1 MINNNKLGKQ
11 LELKLRLFKQTKN
24 LEQKVDRFFLL
35 LSEASVIYRLG
46 IRIYLREQ
54 ISEEYTTRLNHICEI
69 ESEADILRREIE
81 KIIYSEMLIPD
92 ARGDVLGLIETAD
105 EIFSL
110 FKSSLWN
117 FSNETPKI
125 EEDLISGYRRLTN
138 MVVKAVDELT
148 SGCRAFFLSPHLV
161 SSFTGKVILYE
172 KEADKIGAS
181 LKMDI
186 FSMDIELPVKIHL
199 REFVDCID
207 IIADHA
213 EDVADRLSIYA
224 IKRQS

>member
-1 MINNNKLGKQ
+1 M
-11 LELKLRLFKQTKN
+11 ELKLRLFKQTKN

-46 IRIYLREQ
+46 IRIYLREKVT
-54 ISEEYTTRLNHICEI
+54 EEYNKRVNHISEI
-69 ESEADILRREIE
+69 ESEADNLRRDIK

-92 ARGDVLGLIETAD
+92 SRGDVLGLIETSD

-110 FKSSLWN
+110 FKNSLWS

-125 EEDLISGYRRLTN
+125 GEDLIAGYRRLTN

-148 SGCRAFFLSPHLV
+148 SGCRAFFISPHLV
-161 SSFTGKVILYE
+161 TSYTAKVTLYE
-172 KEADKIGAS
+172 KEADKIGAA
-181 LKMDI
+181 LKTDI
-186 FSMDIELPVKIHL
+186 FSLDIELTEKIHL

-207 IIADHA
+207 CIADHA

>member
-1 MINNNKLGKQ
+1 M
-11 LELKLRLFKQTKN
+11 ELKLRLFKQTKN

-54 ISEEYTTRLNHICEI
+54 VSEEYNKRVNHISEI
-69 ESEADILRREIE
+69 ESEADNLRRDIK

-92 ARGDVLGLIETAD
+92 SRGDVLGLIETSD

-110 FKSSLWN
+110 FKSSLWS

-125 EEDLISGYRRLTN
+125 GEDLIAGYRRLTN

-148 SGCRAFFLSPHLV
+148 SGCRAFFISPHLV
-161 SSFTGKVILYE
+161 TSYTAKVTLYE
-172 KEADKIGAS
+172 KEADKIGAA
-181 LKMDI
+181 LKTDI
-186 FSMDIELPVKIHL
+186 FSLDVELAEKIHL

-207 IIADHA
+207 CIADRA

>member
-1 MINNNKLGKQ
+1 M
-11 LELKLRLFKQTKN
+11 ELKLRLFKQTKN

-46 IRIYLREQ
+46 IRIYLREKVT
-54 ISEEYTTRLNHICEI
+54 EEYNKRVNHISEI
-69 ESEADILRREIE
+69 ESEADNLRRDIK

-92 ARGDVLGLIETAD
+92 SRGDVLGLIETSD

-110 FKSSLWN
+110 FKNSLWS

-125 EEDLISGYRRLTN
+125 GEDLTAGYRRLTN

-148 SGCRAFFLSPHLV
+148 SGCRAFFISPHLV
-161 SSFTGKVILYE
+161 TSYTAKVTLYE
-172 KEADKIGAS
+172 KEADKIGAV
-181 LKMDI
+181 LKTDI
-186 FSMDIELPVKIHL
+186 FSLDIELAEKIHL

-207 IIADHA
+207 CIADRA

>member
-1 MINNNKLGKQ
+1 M
-11 LELKLRLFKQTKN
+11 ELKLRLFKQTKN
-24 LEQKVDRFFLL
+24 LEQKVDKFFLL

-46 IRIYLREQ
+46 IRIYLREKVT
-54 ISEEYTTRLNHICEI
+54 EEYNKRVNHISEI
-69 ESEADILRREIE
+69 ESEADNLRRDIK

-92 ARGDVLGLIETAD
+92 SRGDVLGLIETSD

-110 FKSSLWN
+110 FKNSLWS

-125 EEDLISGYRRLTN
+125 GEDLIAGYRRLTN

-148 SGCRAFFLSPHLV
+148 SGCRAFFISPHLV
-161 SSFTGKVILYE
+161 TSYTAKVTLYE
-172 KEADKIGAS
+172 KEADKIGAV
-181 LKMDI
+181 LKTDI
-186 FSMDIELPVKIHL
+186 FSLDIELTEKIHL

-207 IIADHA
+207 CIADHA

>member
-1 MINNNKLGKQ
+1 M
-11 LELKLRLFKQTKN
+11 ELKLRLFKQTKN

-35 LSEASVIYRLG
+35 LSEAGVIYRLG
-46 IRIYLREQ
+46 IRIYLREKV
-54 ISEEYTTRLNHICEI
+54 SEEYNKRVNHISEI
-69 ESEADILRREIE
+69 ESEADNLRRDIK

-92 ARGDVLGLIETAD
+92 SRGDVLGLIETSD

-110 FKSSLWN
+110 FKNSLWS

-125 EEDLISGYRRLTN
+125 GEDLIAGYRRLTN

-148 SGCRAFFLSPHLV
+148 SGCRAFFISPHLV
-161 SSFTGKVILYE
+161 TSYTAKVTLYE
-172 KEADKIGAS
+172 KEADKIGAV
-181 LKMDI
+181 LKTDI
-186 FSMDIELPVKIHL
+186 FSLDIELTEKIHL

-207 IIADHA
+207 CIADRA

>member
-1 MINNNKLGKQ
+1 M
-11 LELKLRLFKQTKN
+11 ELKLRLFKQTKN
-24 LEQKVDRFFLL
+24 LEQKVDKFFLL

-46 IRIYLREQ
+46 IRIYLREKV
-54 ISEEYTTRLNHICEI
+54 SEEYNKRVNHISEI
-69 ESEADILRREIE
+69 ESEADNLRRDIK

-92 ARGDVLGLIETAD
+92 SRGDVLGLIETSD

-110 FKSSLWN
+110 FKNSLWS

-125 EEDLISGYRRLTN
+125 GEDLIAGYRRLTN

-148 SGCRAFFLSPHLV
+148 SGCRAFFISPHLV
-161 SSFTGKVILYE
+161 TSYTAKVTLYE
-172 KEADKIGAS
+172 KEADKIGAV
-181 LKMDI
+181 LKTDI
-186 FSMDIELPVKIHL
+186 FSLDIELTEKMHL

-207 IIADHA
+207 CIADRA

>member
-1 MINNNKLGKQ
+1 M
-11 LELKLRLFKQTKN
+11 ELKLRLFKQTKN

-35 LSEASVIYRLG
+35 LSEAGVIYRLG
-46 IRIYLREQ
+46 IRIYLREKVT
-54 ISEEYTTRLNHICEI
+54 EEYNKRVNHISEI
-69 ESEADILRREIE
+69 ESEADDLRRDIK

-92 ARGDVLGLIETAD
+92 SRGDVLGLIETSD

-110 FKSSLWN
+110 FKNSLWS

-125 EEDLISGYRRLTN
+125 GEDLIAGYRRLTN

-148 SGCRAFFLSPHLV
+148 SGCRAFFISPHLV
-161 SSFTGKVILYE
+161 TSYTAKVTLYE
-172 KEADKIGAS
+172 KEADKIGAA
-181 LKMDI
+181 LKTDI
-186 FSMDIELPVKIHL
+186 FSLDIELTEKIHL

-207 IIADHA
+207 CIADHA

>member
-1 MINNNKLGKQ
+1 M
-11 LELKLRLFKQTKN
+11 ELKLRLFKQTKN

-35 LSEASVIYRLG
+35 LSEAGVIYRLG
-46 IRIYLREQ
+46 IRIYLREKV
-54 ISEEYTTRLNHICEI
+54 SEEYNKRVNHISEI
-69 ESEADILRREIE
+69 ESEADNLRRDIK

-92 ARGDVLGLIETAD
+92 SRGDVLGLIETSD

-110 FKSSLWN
+110 FKNSLWS
-117 FSNETPKI
+117 FSNETPI
-125 EEDLISGYRRLTN
+125 IGEDLIAGYRRLTN

-148 SGCRAFFLSPHLV
+148 SGCRAFFISPHLV
-161 SSFTGKVILYE
+161 TSYTAKVTLYE
-172 KEADKIGAS
+172 KEADKIGAV
-181 LKMDI
+181 LKTDI
-186 FSMDIELPVKIHL
+186 FSLDIELTEKIHL

-207 IIADHA
+207 CIADHA

>member
-1 MINNNKLGKQ
+1 M
-11 LELKLRLFKQTKN
+11 ELNLRLFKQTKN

-46 IRIYLREQ
+46 IRIYLREKVT
-54 ISEEYTTRLNHICEI
+54 EEYKKRVNHISEI
-69 ESEADILRREIE
+69 ESEADNLRRDIK

-92 ARGDVLGLIETAD
+92 SRGDVLGLIETSD

-110 FKSSLWN
+110 FKNSLWS

-125 EEDLISGYRRLTN
+125 GEDLIAGYRRLTN

-148 SGCRAFFLSPHLV
+148 SGCRAFFISPHLV
-161 SSFTGKVILYE
+161 TSYTTKVTLYE
-172 KEADKIGAS
+172 KEADKIGAV
-181 LKMDI
+181 LKTDI
-186 FSMDIELPVKIHL
+186 FSLDIELAEKIHL

-207 IIADHA
+207 CIADRA

>member
-1 MINNNKLGKQ
+1 M
-11 LELKLRLFKQTKN
+11 ELKLRLFKQTKN

-35 LSEASVIYRLG
+35 LSEAGVIYRLG
-46 IRIYLREQ
+46 IRIYLREKV
-54 ISEEYTTRLNHICEI
+54 SEEYNKRVNHITEI
-69 ESEADILRREIE
+69 ESEADNLRRDIK

-92 ARGDVLGLIETAD
+92 SRGDVLGLIETSD

-110 FKSSLWN
+110 FKNSLWS

-125 EEDLISGYRRLTN
+125 GEDLIAGYRRLTN

-148 SGCRAFFLSPHLV
+148 SGCRAFFISPHLV
-161 SSFTGKVILYE
+161 TSYTAKVTLYE
-172 KEADKIGAS
+172 KEADKIGAV
-181 LKMDI
+181 LKTDI
-186 FSMDIELPVKIHL
+186 FSLDIELTEKIHL

-207 IIADHA
+207 CIADHA

>member
-1 MINNNKLGKQ
+1 M
-11 LELKLRLFKQTKN
+11 ELKLRLFKQTKN

-35 LSEASVIYRLG
+35 LSEAGVIYRLG
-46 IRIYLREQ
+46 IRIYLREKV
-54 ISEEYTTRLNHICEI
+54 SEEYNKRVNHISEI
-69 ESEADILRREIE
+69 ESEADDLRRDIK

-92 ARGDVLGLIETAD
+92 SRGDVLGLIETSD

-110 FKSSLWN
+110 FKNSLWS

-125 EEDLISGYRRLTN
+125 GEDLIAGYRRLTN

-148 SGCRAFFLSPHLV
+148 SGCRAFFISPHLV
-161 SSFTGKVILYE
+161 TSYTAKVTLYE
-172 KEADKIGAS
+172 KEADKIGAA
-181 LKMDI
+181 LKTDI
-186 FSMDIELPVKIHL
+186 FSLDIELTEKIHL

-207 IIADHA
+207 CIADHA

>member
-1 MINNNKLGKQ
+1 M
-11 LELKLRLFKQTKN
+11 ELKLRLFKQTKN

-35 LSEASVIYRLG
+35 LSEAGVIYRLG
-46 IRIYLREQ
+46 IRIYLREKV
-54 ISEEYTTRLNHICEI
+54 SEEYNKRVNHISEI
-69 ESEADILRREIE
+69 ESEADNLRRDIK

-92 ARGDVLGLIETAD
+92 SRGDVLGLIETSD

-110 FKSSLWN
+110 FKNSLWS

-125 EEDLISGYRRLTN
+125 GEDLIAGYRRLTN

-148 SGCRAFFLSPHLV
+148 SGCRAFFISPHLV
-161 SSFTGKVILYE
+161 TSYTAKVTLYE
-172 KEADKIGAS
+172 KEADKIGAV
-181 LKMDI
+181 LKTDI
-186 FSMDIELPVKIHL
+186 FSLDIELAEKIHL

-207 IIADHA
+207 CIADRA

>member
-1 MINNNKLGKQ
+1 M
-11 LELKLRLFKQTKN
+11 ELKLRLFKQTKN

-35 LSEASVIYRLG
+35 LSEAGVIYRLG
-46 IRIYLREQ
+46 IRIYLREKV
-54 ISEEYTTRLNHICEI
+54 SEEYNKRVNHITEI
-69 ESEADILRREIE
+69 ESEADNLRRDIK

-92 ARGDVLGLIETAD
+92 SRGDVLGLIETSD

-110 FKSSLWN
+110 FKNSLWS
-117 FSNETPKI
+117 FSNETPMI
-125 EEDLISGYRRLTN
+125 GEDLIAGYRRLTN

-148 SGCRAFFLSPHLV
+148 SGCRAFFISPHLV
-161 SSFTGKVILYE
+161 TSYTAKVTLYE
-172 KEADKIGAS
+172 KEADKIGAA
-181 LKMDI
+181 LKTDI
-186 FSMDIELPVKIHL
+186 FSLDIELTEKIHL

-207 IIADHA
+207 CIADHA

>member
-1 MINNNKLGKQ
+1 M
-11 LELKLRLFKQTKN
+11 ELKLRLFKQTKN
-24 LEQKVDRFFLL
+24 LEQKVDKFFLL

-46 IRIYLREQ
+46 IRIYLREKV
-54 ISEEYTTRLNHICEI
+54 SEEYNKRVNHISEI
-69 ESEADILRREIE
+69 ESEADNLRRDIK

-92 ARGDVLGLIETAD
+92 SRGDVLGLIETSD

-110 FKSSLWN
+110 FKKSLWS

-125 EEDLISGYRRLTN
+125 GEDLIAGYRRLTN

-148 SGCRAFFLSPHLV
+148 SGCRAFFISPHLV
-161 SSFTGKVILYE
+161 TSYTAKVTLYE
-172 KEADKIGAS
+172 KEADKIGAV
-181 LKMDI
+181 LKTDI
-186 FSMDIELPVKIHL
+186 FSLDIELTEKIHL

-207 IIADHA
+207 CIADHA

>member
-1 MINNNKLGKQ
+1 M
-11 LELKLRLFKQTKN
+11 ELKLRLFKQTKN

-46 IRIYLREQ
+46 IRIYLREKV
-54 ISEEYTTRLNHICEI
+54 SEEYNKRVNHISEI
-69 ESEADILRREIE
+69 ESEADNLRRDIK

-92 ARGDVLGLIETAD
+92 SRGDVLGLIETSD

-110 FKSSLWN
+110 FKNSLWS

-125 EEDLISGYRRLTN
+125 GEDLIAGYRRLTN

-148 SGCRAFFLSPHLV
+148 SGCRAFFISPHLV
-161 SSFTGKVILYE
+161 TSYTAKVTLYE
-172 KEADKIGAS
+172 KEADKIGAV
-181 LKMDI
+181 LKTDI
-186 FSMDIELPVKIHL
+186 FSLDIELTEKIHL

-207 IIADHA
+207 CIADHA

>member
-1 MINNNKLGKQ
+1 M
-11 LELKLRLFKQTKN
+11 ELKLRLFKQTKN
-24 LEQKVDRFFLL
+24 LEQKVDKFFLL

-46 IRIYLREQ
+46 IRIYLREKV
-54 ISEEYTTRLNHICEI
+54 SEEYNKRVNHISEI
-69 ESEADILRREIE
+69 ESEADNLRRDIK

-92 ARGDVLGLIETAD
+92 SRGDVLGLIETSD

-110 FKSSLWN
+110 FKNSLWS

-125 EEDLISGYRRLTN
+125 GEDLTAGYRRLTN

-148 SGCRAFFLSPHLV
+148 SGCRVFFLSPHLV
-161 SSFTGKVILYE
+161 TSYTAKVTLYE
-172 KEADKIGAS
+172 KEADKIGAA
-181 LKMDI
+181 LKTDI
-186 FSMDIELPVKIHL
+186 FSLDIELTEKIHL

-207 IIADHA
+207 CIADHA

>member
-1 MINNNKLGKQ
+1 M
-11 LELKLRLFKQTKN
+11 ELKLRLFKQTKN
-24 LEQKVDRFFLL
+24 LEQKVDKFFLL

-46 IRIYLREQ
+46 IRIYLREKV
-54 ISEEYTTRLNHICEI
+54 SEEYNKRVNHISEI
-69 ESEADILRREIE
+69 ESEADDLRRDIK

-92 ARGDVLGLIETAD
+92 SRGDVLGLIETSD

-110 FKSSLWN
+110 FKNSLWS

-125 EEDLISGYRRLTN
+125 GEDLVSGYRRLTN

-148 SGCRAFFLSPHLV
+148 SGCRAFFISPHLV
-161 SSFTGKVILYE
+161 TSYTAKVTLYE
-172 KEADKIGAS
+172 KEADKIGAA
-181 LKMDI
+181 LKTDI
-186 FSMDIELPVKIHL
+186 FSLDIELTEKIHL

-207 IIADHA
+207 CIADRA

>member
-1 MINNNKLGKQ
+1 M
-11 LELKLRLFKQTKN
+11 ELKLRLFKQTKN
-24 LEQKVDRFFLL
+24 LEQKVDKFFLL

-46 IRIYLREQ
+46 IRIYLREKV
-54 ISEEYTTRLNHICEI
+54 SEEYNKRVNHITEI
-69 ESEADILRREIE
+69 ESEADNLRRDIK

-92 ARGDVLGLIETAD
+92 SRGDVLGLIETSD

-110 FKSSLWN
+110 FKNSLWS

-125 EEDLISGYRRLTN
+125 GEDLIAGYRRLTN

-148 SGCRAFFLSPHLV
+148 SGCRAFFISPHLV
-161 SSFTGKVILYE
+161 TSYTTKVTLYE
-172 KEADKIGAS
+172 KEADKIGAV
-181 LKMDI
+181 LKTDI
-186 FSMDIELPVKIHL
+186 FSLDIELAEKIHL

-207 IIADHA
+207 CIADRA

>member
-1 MINNNKLGKQ
+1 M
-11 LELKLRLFKQTKN
+11 ELNLRLFKQTKN

-35 LSEASVIYRLG
+35 LSEAGVIYRLG
-46 IRIYLREQ
+46 IRIYLREKV
-54 ISEEYTTRLNHICEI
+54 SEEYNKRVNHISEI
-69 ESEADILRREIE
+69 ESEADSLRRDIK

-92 ARGDVLGLIETAD
+92 SRGDVLGLIETSD

-110 FKSSLWN
+110 FKNSLWS

-125 EEDLISGYRRLTN
+125 GEDLIAGYRRLTN

-148 SGCRAFFLSPHLV
+148 SGCRAFFISPHLV
-161 SSFTGKVILYE
+161 TSYTAKVTLYE
-172 KEADKIGAS
+172 KEADKIGAV
-181 LKMDI
+181 LKTDI
-186 FSMDIELPVKIHL
+186 FSLDIELTEKIHL

-207 IIADHA
+207 CIADHA

>member
-1 MINNNKLGKQ
+1 M
-11 LELKLRLFKQTKN
+11 ELKLRLFKQTKN

-35 LSEASVIYRLG
+35 LSEAAVIYRLG
-46 IRIYLREQ
+46 IRIYLREKV
-54 ISEEYTTRLNHICEI
+54 SEEYNKRVNHISEI
-69 ESEADILRREIE
+69 ESEADDLRRDIK

-92 ARGDVLGLIETAD
+92 SRGDVLGLIETSD

-110 FKSSLWN
+110 FKNSLWS

-125 EEDLISGYRRLTN
+125 GEDLVSGYRRLTN

-148 SGCRAFFLSPHLV
+148 SGCRAFFISPHLV
-161 SSFTGKVILYE
+161 TSYTAKVTLYE
-172 KEADKIGAS
+172 KEADKIGAV
-181 LKMDI
+181 LKTDI
-186 FSMDIELPVKIHL
+186 FSLDMELTEKIHL

-207 IIADHA
+207 CIADHA

>member
-1 MINNNKLGKQ
+1 M
-11 LELKLRLFKQTKN
+11 ELKLRLFKQTKN

-54 ISEEYTTRLNHICEI
+54 VSEEYNKRVNHISEI
-69 ESEADILRREIE
+69 ESEADNLRRDIK

-92 ARGDVLGLIETAD
+92 SRGDVLGLIETSD

-110 FKSSLWN
+110 FKSSLWS

-125 EEDLISGYRRLTN
+125 GEDLIAGYRRLTN

-148 SGCRAFFLSPHLV
+148 SGCRAFFISPHLV
-161 SSFTGKVILYE
+161 TSYTAKVTLYE
-172 KEADKIGAS
+172 KEADKIGAV
-181 LKMDI
+181 LKTGI
-186 FSMDIELPVKIHL
+186 FSLDMELSEKIHL

-207 IIADHA
+207 CIADRA

>member
-1 MINNNKLGKQ
+1 M
-11 LELKLRLFKQTKN
+11 ELKLRLFKQTKN

-46 IRIYLREQ
+46 IRIYLREKV
-54 ISEEYTTRLNHICEI
+54 SEEYNKRVNHISEI
-69 ESEADILRREIE
+69 ESEADNLRRDIK

-92 ARGDVLGLIETAD
+92 SRGDVLGLIETSD

-110 FKSSLWN
+110 FKNSLWS
-117 FSNETPKI
+117 FSNETPI
-125 EEDLISGYRRLTN
+125 IGGDLIAGYRRLTN

-148 SGCRAFFLSPHLV
+148 SGCRAFFISPHLV
-161 SSFTGKVILYE
+161 TSYTAKVTLYE
-172 KEADKIGAS
+172 KEADKIGAV
-181 LKMDI
+181 LKTDI
-186 FSMDIELPVKIHL
+186 FSLDIELTEKIHL

-207 IIADHA
+207 CIADHA

>member
-1 MINNNKLGKQ
+1 M
-11 LELKLRLFKQTKN
+11 ELKLRLFKQTKN

-46 IRIYLREQ
+46 IRIYLREKV
-54 ISEEYTTRLNHICEI
+54 SEEYNKRVNHISEI
-69 ESEADILRREIE
+69 ESEADSLRRDIK

-92 ARGDVLGLIETAD
+92 SRGDVLGLIETSD
-105 EIFSL
+105 KIFSL
-110 FKSSLWN
+110 FKNSLWS

-125 EEDLISGYRRLTN
+125 GEDLIAGYRRLTN

-148 SGCRAFFLSPHLV
+148 SGCRAFFISPHLV
-161 SSFTGKVILYE
+161 TSYTAKVTLYE
-172 KEADKIGAS
+172 KEADKIGAA
-181 LKMDI
+181 LKTDI
-186 FSMDIELPVKIHL
+186 FSLDIELTEKMHL

-207 IIADHA
+207 CIADHA

>member
-1 MINNNKLGKQ
+1 M
-11 LELKLRLFKQTKN
+11 ELKLRLFKQTKN
-24 LEQKVDRFFLL
+24 LEQKVDKFFLL

-46 IRIYLREQ
+46 IRIYLREKV
-54 ISEEYTTRLNHICEI
+54 SEEYNKRVNHISEI
-69 ESEADILRREIE
+69 ESEADNLRRDIK

-92 ARGDVLGLIETAD
+92 SRGDVLGLIETSD

-110 FKSSLWN
+110 FKNSLWS

-125 EEDLISGYRRLTN
+125 GEDLIAGYRRLTN

-148 SGCRAFFLSPHLV
+148 SGCRAFFISPHLV
-161 SSFTGKVILYE
+161 TSYTAKVTLYE
-172 KEADKIGAS
+172 KEADKIGAV
-181 LKMDI
+181 LKTDI
-186 FSMDIELPVKIHL
+186 FSLDIELAEKIHL

-207 IIADHA
+207 CIADRA